1 MDNNEDE
8 LDEFPLSASLI
19 SCMIKL
25 TREEGIAI
33 KSLINENYAHTYPFY
48 ARKVGISTPN
58 FYSTLNG
65 ERPCSLEFLN
75 KLLSGI
81 GYAAIITDPEI
92 VIKEIPQIEIIAP
105 TEHLM
110 EDDYGT
116 RSLEMEKSIEDQ
128 DETSEEEFT

>member
-1 MDNNEDE
+1 MDNEEE
-8 LDEFPLSASLI
+8 LDEFPLSASLV

-25 TREEGIAI
+25 TREEGVAI

-65 ERPCSLEFLN
+65 ERACSLEFLN

-81 GYAAIITDPEI
+81 GYAAIIADPQI
-92 VIKEIPQIEIIAP
+92 TIKEIPQVEIIAP
-105 TEHLM
+105 IEHLM
-110 EDDYGT
+110 EINHDNM
-116 RSLEMEKSIEDQ
+116 EMERTTEDD
-128 DETSEEEFT
+128 DEDEEIT